1 MNGKNNINLK
11 EEETKYHILDEESSF
26 FQYLDEPEETL
37 SEEKN
42 NIFITSFA
50 VIEKKDE
57 NNLKSM
63 IKNINRGRILELIN
77 KIKSIPIPIKENV
90 TIKANKKDKT
100 NKRKTLLKRK
110 NTNNKRINSIKKE
123 DKPSNRN
130 SKNKD
135 LEIRNQ
141 HLELLKE
148 CKNIYEKCLNFYTIS
163 EFIKHECDICYNK
176 NGDSNEY
183 IRWENILQCFQFFF
197 HILNEE
203 NNFLFEKYDSQKI
216 IDLKNKISNSIKDE
230 KYITQEINART
241 ICKSC
246 FLKIIDM
253 KNIIKCIN
261 VIFNYEPKTTKNE
274 KDNLLSL
281 NFQIIQVK
289 K

>member
-26 FQYLDEPEETL
+26 FQYLDEPDESL

-50 VIEKKDE
+50 MIEKKDE

-90 TIKANKKDKT
+90 TIKENKKDKT

-110 NTNNKRINSIKKE
+110 NINNKRINSIKKE
-123 DKPSNRN
+123 DKPLNRN

-148 CKNIYEKCLNFYTIS
+148 CKN
-163 EFIKHECDICYNK
+163 ICYNK

-230 KYITQEINART
+230 KYITQEKNGRT

-261 VIFNYEPKTTKNE
+261 VIFNCEPKTTKNE

>member
-1 MNGKNNINLK
+1 MKKKNETNLSK
-11 EEETKYHILDEESSF
+11 I
-26 FQYLDEPEETL
+26 
-37 SEEKN
+37 
-42 NIFITSFA
+42 
-50 VIEKKDE
+50 
-57 NNLKSM
+57 
-63 IKNINRGRILELIN
+63 IKNINRGRILKIIN
-77 KIKSIPIPIKENV
+77 KIKTQTQNQNINTKPISKTIIKPKSISISKTIPKTKSKSNSNSNSNKIEEYDNLLQKKRNPKIKLM
-90 TIKANKKDKT
+90 NKEKEICF
-100 NKRKTLLKRK
+100 
-110 NTNNKRINSIKKE
+110 KRINLLNINKKIIKRKKGFPNPRNDFIE
-123 DKPSNRN
+123 LSKDCKP
-130 SKNKD
+130 
-135 LEIRNQ
+135 
-141 HLELLKE
+141 
-148 CKNIYEKCLNFYTIS
+148 IYEKCGNFYTIS
-163 EFIKHECDICYNK
+163 EFIEHKCDICNNK

>member
-1 MNGKNNINLK
+1 M
-11 EEETKYHILDEESSF
+11 
-26 FQYLDEPEETL
+26 
-37 SEEKN
+37 
-42 NIFITSFA
+42 
-50 VIEKKDE
+50 IEKKDE

-90 TIKANKKDKT
+90 TIKENKKDKT

-110 NTNNKRINSIKKE
+110 NINNKRINSIKKE
-123 DKPSNRN
+123 DKPLNRN

-183 IRWENILQCFQFFF
+183 IRWENIL
-197 HILNEE
+197 
-203 NNFLFEKYDSQKI
+203 
-216 IDLKNKISNSIKDE
+216 
-230 KYITQEINART
+230 
-241 ICKSC
+241 
-246 FLKIIDM
+246 
-253 KNIIKCIN
+253 
-261 VIFNYEPKTTKNE
+261 
-274 KDNLLSL
+274 
-281 NFQIIQVK
+281 
-289 K
+289 